1 MHGILAR
8 MLRVL
13 LTGLL
18 LSLAFLSACAGGHTP
33 PEAAET
39 DEVAVAPDSTSE
51 LQAGK
56 AIRDSAATR
65 ALPLASRA
73 PLTPSATPAP
83 GSLPVAEPTP
93 RMKGESAPT
102 PDEEMDAAPEPRGEI
117 GLVDVEVEVDAEGR
131 PSAVGGLA
139 LVHYE
144 SGADV
149 PWSPGLFLLDVR
161 TGDVHGWVRPAGTV
175 ADGAPDAAARDHDA
189 IRVSPGNRFVLW
201 TDDSGAPVLYDRRG
215 DEAYSWDSA
224 TARFD
229 RWWGSGDAE
238 RLLFQRTGSNAF
250 VLMDGN
256 LERVSEFTLPEGERF
271 SSATGG
277 YILVRAC
284 ISCDP
289 GDRYHIV
296 NLEDETNPA
305 IHTLTMPWKMIERA
319 PSGDVTYQ
327 IELLDNLVTI
337 VADTNGGSCR
347 AVRYDLDG
355 ALRSDEAVPCSRL
368 WPGPSAG
375 FGLDRIPPDEG
386 LLDAA
391 TTGLLDETGFGEM
404 PITRMTAF
412 DAITGREIVRV
423 ITVSR
428 RANEPDVLKLADSSA
443 LVLGS
448 DTGLRFAAVNGAW
461 RRTAAGP
468 SPVDP
473 QYAPAPAPLVVTSLR
488 GDQAATLTFAPPAE
502 AIPDR
507 PGSDVFLD
515 LFADWGAA
523 GDVLRVRTLL
533 DYEQFAPPAEE
544 PTAADEQ

>member
-1 MHGILAR
+1 MW
-8 MLRVL
+8 RVPVA
-13 LTGLL
+13 GLL
-18 LSLAFLSACAGGHTP
+18 LSLALLSACADGYAP

-39 DEVAVAPDSTSE
+39 DEVAVAPDAPSE

-56 AIRDSAATR
+56 AIRDAAATR
-65 ALPLASRA
+65 ALPLASRV
-73 PLTPSATPAP
+73 PHTPSATPAP

-93 RMKGESAPT
+93 RMKGEGAPT
-102 PDEEMDAAPEPRGEI
+102 PDGEMDAAPVPRGELGVI
-117 GLVDVEVEVDAEGR
+117 DVEVEVDAEGR
-131 PSAVGGLA
+131 PSAVAGLK
-139 LVHYE
+139 LVRYE
-144 SGADV
+144 AGADV

-161 TGDVHGWVRPAGTV
+161 TGAVHGWVRPPASL
-175 ADGAPDAAARDHDA
+175 ADGERDAVSQDHDA

-201 TDDSGAPVLYDRRG
+201 TDDSGASVLYDRRS
-215 DEAYSWDSA
+215 DEAYKWDPASV
-224 TARFD
+224 RFD
-229 RWWGSGDAE
+229 RWWGSGDTE
-238 RLLFQRTGSNAF
+238 RLLFQITGSNAF
-250 VLMDGN
+250 VLVNGDLGV
-256 LERVSEFTLPEGERF
+256 VSQFTLPPGERF
-271 SSATGG
+271 SSATGA
-277 YILVRAC
+277 YILVREC
-284 ISCDP
+284 IACDP
-289 GDRYHIV
+289 GDQYHIV

-305 IHTLTMPWKMIERA
+305 VHAVTMPWKMVDQA

-337 VADTNGGSCR
+337 VADTGGGSCR

-355 ALRSDEAVPCSRL
+355 VLRSDDAVPCSRL

-423 ITVSR
+423 ITVAR
-428 RANEPDVLKLADSSA
+428 RASEPDVLKLADSSA

-448 DTGLRFAAVNGAW
+448 DAGLRFAAVNGAW

-473 QYAPAPAPLVVTSLR
+473 ELAPAPAPLVVTSLR
-488 GDQAATLTFAPPAE
+488 GDLIATLTFAPPNE
-502 AIPDR
+502 AIPDH
-507 PGSDVFLD
+507 PGSEVFLD

-533 DYEQFAPPAEE
+533 DYEQFAQPAE
-544 PTAADEQ
+544 

>member
-1 MHGILAR
+1 MRGILPR
-8 MLRVL
+8 MWRVPI
-13 LTGLL
+13 TGLL
-18 LSLAFLSACAGGHTP
+18 VSLAFLSACAGGHAP
-33 PEAAET
+33 PEGAGT
-39 DEVAVAPDSTSE
+39 DEAALAPDSPSE
-51 LQAGK
+51 LQAGR
-56 AIRDSAATR
+56 AIRDSSATR
-65 ALPLASRA
+65 ALPLAQRV
-73 PLTPSATPAP
+73 PYTPSATRAPA
-83 GSLPVAEPTP
+83 SQPVAEPTP
-93 RMKGESAPT
+93 RMKGEATPTPT
-102 PDEEMDAAPEPRGEI
+102 PDSTPADTASTAPRGELGVI
-117 GLVDVEVEVDAEGR
+117 DVEVEVDDEGR
-131 PSAVGGLA
+131 PSAVAGLT

-144 SGADV
+144 SGAEV
-149 PWSPGLFLLDVR
+149 PWSPGLYLLDVR
-161 TGDVHGWVRPAGTV
+161 TGAVHGWVRPALSPAEGEP
-175 ADGAPDAAARDHDA
+175 AAGAPDRDA

-201 TDDSGAPVLYDRRG
+201 TDDSGASVLYDRS
-215 DEAYSWDSA
+215 DDQAYRWDPASV
-224 TARFD
+224 RFD

-238 RLLFQRTGSNAF
+238 RLLFQITGSNAF
-250 VLMDGN
+250 VLVNGD
-256 LERVSEFTLPEGERF
+256 LELVSQFDLPPGERF

-277 YILVRAC
+277 YILVRECLA
-284 ISCDP
+284 CDP
-289 GDRYHIV
+289 GDLYHIV
-296 NLEDETNPA
+296 NLEDETDPA
-305 IHTLTMPWKMIERA
+305 VHALTMPWKMVERA

-337 VADTNGGSCR
+337 VADTGGGMCQ

-355 ALRSDEAVPCSRL
+355 VLRSDEVAPCSRL

-404 PITRMTAF
+404 PITHMTAF

-423 ITVSR
+423 TTVSR

-461 RRTAAGP
+461 RRTAAGA

-473 QYAPAPAPLVVTSLR
+473 EHAPAPAPLVVTSLR
-488 GDQAATLTFAPPAE
+488 GDQVATLTFAPPSE

-523 GDVLRVRTLL
+523 SDVLRVRTML
-533 DYEQFAPPAEE
+533 DYEQFAPPAE
-544 PTAADEQ
+544 